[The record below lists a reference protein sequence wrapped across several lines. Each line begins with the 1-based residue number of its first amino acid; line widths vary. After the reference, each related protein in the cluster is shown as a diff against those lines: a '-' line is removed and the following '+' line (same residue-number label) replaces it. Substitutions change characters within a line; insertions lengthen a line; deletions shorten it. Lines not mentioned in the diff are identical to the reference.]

1 MNHLEGLALMHA
13 HALPLRWNQP
23 TPGDWADVLA
33 TFPLFTGIS
42 KRRLRKLARRA
53 TLAEFAPG
61 ETIVFAGDRGDALCV
76 VLGGAAKTARPG
88 GPGFRTGE
96 YFGEVAVLNRRAR
109 SAAVVATSNAHVMRL
124 PARDVLKLARRHPE
138 LTLAILKNV
147 AAQLRRLE
155 NRDALAT

>member
-13 HALPLRWNQP
+13 HALPLRWYQP

-42 KRRLRKLARRA
+42 KRRLRKLARSA

-88 GPGFRTGE
+88 VRDSVQGNTSAKSPCSTDAR
-96 YFGEVAVLNRRAR
+96 VRQPSSRRA
-109 SAAVVATSNAHVMRL
+109 T
-124 PARDVLKLARRHPE
+124 P
-138 LTLAILKNV
+138 T
-147 AAQLRRLE
+147 
-155 NRDALAT
+155 